1 MKKLPR
7 PAVWLTAL
15 GVLAAVAVGVVLV
28 LRFVAQERERD
39 LVDWQ
44 IRLGIVADSRKQ
56 AVDAWLAGQ
65 WHDLDGIAQNNSV
78 QLFLSELKASVGGLA
93 GIPDGESQA
102 GYIENLLV
110 FTASQDR
117 FASLVPAPN
126 LPVNIART
134 ATSGLALFDASGR
147 VVVATQNAPAA
158 EPWVAAL
165 VSGAAKGKT
174 ATRDLYID
182 AAGNPTMAFLDPV
195 FAVQG
200 DETAANQVGWVL
212 GVKEVAGELYPL
224 LRQPGEA
231 EKTADAALVRAAGA
245 NVEYLSP
252 LPEQKPLSLALA
264 AATPGLAEAAALR
277 APGGFGLARDYR
289 NTEVLYTSRAIT
301 RMPWVLVYKIDRAEA
316 LADTDRRGERLMT
329 AFLLALLFIAAAFAA
344 VWRHGASR
352 RASEEAGRYR
362 RLAER
367 FEHQS
372 ALLRHVTD
380 GQPNAIFIAD
390 EAARY
395 TFANRRAAAEAGISA
410 DDMLGKSL
418 AAVIGPAKASRYV
431 ELNRRAMRDRA
442 VIEDVWRSGTGASVT
457 VLHSQHIPLEPVP
470 DIARGVL
477 VIEEDLSQIAAEQE
491 RRRATLDHL
500 VRCLISLSDLRDP
513 DAAGHSAFVAEV
525 AHAVAEEMGLE
536 PILVETAEM
545 AGRLMNLGKVLVPA
559 HVLTRAGPLTPIELE
574 QLHESLLKATQFL
587 EGIEFD
593 GPVIETLRQCQEH
606 WDGTG
611 RPNRMTGRA
620 IVPTARVLAV
630 ANAFV
635 GLMSPRSYRPAM
647 GADNATRIL
656 LAETG
661 TKFDPAVVAAL
672 VNHLENRGGRT
683 VWTAR
688 PATAAPAVIDPP

>member
-1 MKKLPR
+1 VVKLPR

-15 GVLAAVAVGVVLV
+15 GALAAATVGVVLV

-56 AVDAWLAGQ
+56 AIDAWLAGQ

-78 QLFLSELKASVGGLA
+78 QLFLSELKTSTGGLA

-102 GYIENLLV
+102 SYIENLLV
-110 FTASQDR
+110 FTASQDH
-117 FASLVPAPN
+117 FAPLIAAPN

-134 ATSGLALFDASGR
+134 ATSGLALFDAGGH
-147 VVVATQNAPAA
+147 VVVATQDAPAA
-158 EPWVAAL
+158 EPWAAAL
-165 VSGAAKGKT
+165 IAGAAKGKT
-174 ATRDLYID
+174 AYRDLYID
-182 AAGNPTMAFLDPV
+182 AAGNPAVAFLDPV

-200 DETAANQVGWVL
+200 DATAENQVGWVL

-224 LRQPGEA
+224 LRQPGATE
-231 EKTADAALVRAAGA
+231 ETADAVLVRAEGT

-252 LPEQKPLSLALA
+252 LPEDKPLSLALA
-264 AATPGLAEAAALR
+264 AATPGLAEGAALR

-301 RMPWVLVYKIDRAEA
+301 GMPWVLIYKIDRAEA
-316 LADTDRRGERLMT
+316 LADTDRRSERLLA
-329 AFLLALLFIAAAFAA
+329 AFLLALLFIAATFAA

-390 EAARY
+390 EDARY
-395 TFANRRAAAEAGISA
+395 TFANRRAAADAGIPA
-410 DDMLGKSL
+410 EDMLGKSM
-418 AAVIGPAKASRYV
+418 AAVIGPAKAGRYLD
-431 ELNRRAMRDRA
+431 LNRRAMRDHA
-442 VIEDVWRSGTGASVT
+442 IVEDLWRSGNGASVI
-457 VLHSQHIPLEPVP
+457 VLHSQHIPLDPAP

-525 AHAVAEEMGLE
+525 AHAVAEEMGLA

-545 AGRLMNLGKVLVPA
+545 AGRLMNLGKILVPA
-559 HVLTRAGPLTPIELE
+559 HVLTRAGPLTPDELE
-574 QLHESLLKATQFL
+574 QLHGSLLKAIQFL
-587 EGIEFD
+587 EGIEFN
-593 GPVIETLRQCQEH
+593 GPVIETLRQCREH

-611 RPNRMTGRA
+611 RPNRMTGRE
-620 IVPTARVLAV
+620 IIPTARVLAV

-647 GADNATRIL
+647 SAENATRVL

-661 TKFDPAVVAAL
+661 TKFDPAVIAAL
-672 VNHLENRGGRT
+672 INHLENRGGRA
-683 VWTAR
+683 VWTER
-688 PATAAPAVIDPP
+688 PAMGPPAVIDPP